1 MNAPVQHEAGS
12 LHAQTA
18 PNSSLVLQIDKG
30 IGKQFL
36 LIVWLSAF
44 TAALAVVGL
53 MVAWSAYRDTRAHV
67 NTMQYDLAQV
77 KAQLIERGMYEPTSH

>member
-30 IGKQFL
+30 VGKQFL
-36 LIVWLSAF
+36 FILWASCLIS
-44 TAALAVVGL
+44 ALAVVAL
-53 MVAWSAYRDTRAHV
+53 LFVMSAFKTNSAKLEIL
-67 NTMQYDLAQV
+67 QYDHQAL
-77 KAQLIERGMYEPTSH
+77 KAQLVAKGLYESTEH